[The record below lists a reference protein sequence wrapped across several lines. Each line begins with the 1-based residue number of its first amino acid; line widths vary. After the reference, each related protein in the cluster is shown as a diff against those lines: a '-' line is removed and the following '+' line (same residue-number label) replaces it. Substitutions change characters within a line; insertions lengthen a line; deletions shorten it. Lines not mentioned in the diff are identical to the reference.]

1 MAYDWNKLK
10 QDSIIG
16 FSYSSSEEEAFLGL
30 KAKVKDLVKA
40 SILLRS
46 SPDFVELKG
55 ESEPGE
61 YKISRKILPAIIA
74 EELRAYIDADIPYGF
89 QYFVR
94 YCHHNK
100 FALDTDLVIDLYDF
114 VYWWKPT
121 QLQTDEGVLLNLK
134 LKTDRNLKAMTRD
147 IVVAI
152 DAGHGG
158 KYPGAVGPNN
168 ILEKDVTL
176 LISKELERT
185 LRDTNGYKPVMIR
198 SGDETIGLNDRFQNA
213 RKMGADIFISI
224 HADGFRLSSVKGASV
239 FIWSDE
245 ASSTIARNLSEK
257 QRKRIQA
264 DINNLQPSDFNEDL
278 ARALY
283 PKIYE
288 NKISQSKILG
298 TKILDQLKRDPYTKI
313 HKKNVEFADFR
324 VLKSIDIPS
333 VLVESGFIT
342 NPEDAQRLKG
352 KPGRR
357 MIARSIFLGIH
368 NYFLENPI
376 IGTIIENNPEF
387 LSYKIQKGDVL
398 SEIAIRFGVSVESID
413 KNNLGSLV
421 RTLLGSLMVIFV
433 FYSLP
438 LLINFTNDNILNG
451 AEFRNNSKSVL
462 AYTLDKKNN
471 GLLVPFKPETS

>member
-1 MAYDWNKLK
+1 MNKFLLILILSLAAQSNELVFKEVK
-10 QDSIIG
+10 QVSDGSINVLFG
-16 FSYSSSEEEAFLGL
+16 LEKVSYINSYTLQNPSRLVFEINQSN
-30 KAKVKDLVKA
+30 VKTPIDE
-40 SILLRS
+40 IYNY
-46 SPDFVELKG
+46 P
-55 ESEPGE
+55 
-61 YKISRKILPAIIA
+61 IRKIRASN
-74 EELRAYIDADIPYGF
+74 EEDKTRI
-89 QYFVR
+89 
-94 YCHHNK
+94 
-100 FALDTDLVIDLYDF
+100 VIDLYDF

-313 HKKNVEFADFR
+313 HKKDVEFADFR

-413 KNNLGSLV
+413 KNNNLNNKPIYPGQ
-421 RTLLGSLMVIFV
+421 
-433 FYSLP
+433 
-438 LLINFTNDNILNG
+438 IL
-451 AEFRNNSKSVL
+451 KI
-462 AYTLDKKNN
+462 YI
-471 GLLVPFKPETS
+471 

>member
-1 MAYDWNKLK
+1 MNKFLLILILSLAAQSNELVFKEIK
-10 QDSIIG
+10 QASDGSINVLFG
-16 FSYSSSEEEAFLGL
+16 LEKVSYINSYTLQNPSRLVFEINQSN
-30 KAKVKDLVKA
+30 VKA
-40 SILLRS
+40 PIDEIYNY
-46 SPDFVELKG
+46 P
-55 ESEPGE
+55 
-61 YKISRKILPAIIA
+61 IRKIRASN
-74 EELRAYIDADIPYGF
+74 EEDKTRI
-89 QYFVR
+89 
-94 YCHHNK
+94 
-100 FALDTDLVIDLYDF
+100 VIDLYDF

-278 ARALY
+278 ARELY

-413 KNNLGSLV
+413 KNNNLNNKPIYPGQ
-421 RTLLGSLMVIFV
+421 
-433 FYSLP
+433 
-438 LLINFTNDNILNG
+438 IL
-451 AEFRNNSKSVL
+451 KI
-462 AYTLDKKNN
+462 YI
-471 GLLVPFKPETS
+471 

>member
-1 MAYDWNKLK
+1 MNKFLLILILSLAAQSNELVFKEIK
-10 QDSIIG
+10 QASDGSINVLFG
-16 FSYSSSEEEAFLGL
+16 LEKVSYINSYTLQNPSRLVFEINQSN
-30 KAKVKDLVKA
+30 VKA
-40 SILLRS
+40 PIDEIYNY
-46 SPDFVELKG
+46 PIK
-55 ESEPGE
+55 
-61 YKISRKILPAIIA
+61 KIRASN
-74 EELRAYIDADIPYGF
+74 EEDKTRI
-89 QYFVR
+89 
-94 YCHHNK
+94 
-100 FALDTDLVIDLYDF
+100 VIDLYDF

-357 MIARSIFLGIH
+357 MIARSIFLGVH

-376 IGTIIENNPEF
+376 IGTIVENNSEF

-413 KNNLGSLV
+413 KNNNLNNKPIYPGQ
-421 RTLLGSLMVIFV
+421 
-433 FYSLP
+433 
-438 LLINFTNDNILNG
+438 IL
-451 AEFRNNSKSVL
+451 KI
-462 AYTLDKKNN
+462 YI
-471 GLLVPFKPETS
+471 

>member
-1 MAYDWNKLK
+1 MRQAQTY
-10 QDSIIG
+10 
-16 FSYSSSEEEAFLGL
+16 FLIGL
-30 KAKVKDLVKA
+30 KVMNKFLLILILSVAAQSNELAFKDIMETNDGSINISFGLEKVSYINSYTLENPSRLVFDINQANVKA
-40 SILLRS
+40 PINEIYNY
-46 SPDFVELKG
+46 PIK
-55 ESEPGE
+55 
-61 YKISRKILPAIIA
+61 KI
-74 EELRAYIDADIPYGF
+74 RASNEKDKT
-89 QYFVR
+89 R
-94 YCHHNK
+94 
-100 FALDTDLVIDLYDF
+100 LVIDLYDF

-121 QLQTDEGVLLNLK
+121 QLQTEEGVVLNLR
-134 LKTDRNLKAMTRD
+134 LKNNKNLKAVTRD

-185 LRDTNGYKPVMIR
+185 LRDTRGYQPVMIR
-198 SGDETIGLNDRFQNA
+198 GGDETIDLNDRYQNA

-264 DINNLQPSDFNEDL
+264 DINNLEPSDFNEDL
-278 ARALY
+278 ARKLY
-283 PKIYE
+283 PEIYE
-288 NKISQSKILG
+288 KKVNQSKILG

-342 NPEDAQRLKG
+342 NPEDAERLKG
-352 KPGRR
+352 KAGRR

-376 IGTIIENNPEF
+376 KGTIVENKPEF

-413 KNNLGSLV
+413 KNNKLNNRPIYPGQ
-421 RTLLGSLMVIFV
+421 
-433 FYSLP
+433 
-438 LLINFTNDNILNG
+438 IL
-451 AEFRNNSKSVL
+451 KI
-462 AYTLDKKNN
+462 YI
-471 GLLVPFKPETS
+471 